1 MDISSYVL
9 LSQEQA
15 LKRRLDVV
23 SNNMA
28 NSSTAGFRSEQPV
41 FHEQVENTREASVD
55 DARPISFVLDYRPVH
70 DTAHGAYEPT
80 GNPLDAMIDG
90 PGYFAVEA
98 PGGGTAYTRA
108 GYVKV
113 SDSGDLV
120 TAGGQRLLDE
130 SGSPINVPTDQ
141 AGQIAMGADGTISVP
156 TGPLGRLAVTV
167 FDDETGVTP
176 RGDGLMSGQNGRVLQ
191 ASETKLR
198 TGGVEGSNV
207 SAIGET
213 TAMIDILRSY
223 QNSIRMSES
232 MNDLRK
238 TAIGRLSRLS

>member
-28 NSSTAGFRSEQPV
+28 NSSTAGFRREQPV

-55 DARPISFVLDYRPVH
+55 DAKPVSFVLDYRPVH
-70 DTAHGAYEPT
+70 DTTSGAFEQT
-80 GNPLDAMIDG
+80 GNPLDAAIDG
-90 PGYFAVEA
+90 PGYFAVQA
-98 PGGGTAYTRA
+98 PDGSTAYTRA

-120 TAGGQRLLDE
+120 TSGGQKLLDE
-130 SGSPINVPTDQ
+130 GGSPINVPAEQ
-141 AGQIAMGADGTISVP
+141 VGELSMAKDGTISTK
-156 TGPLGRLAVTV
+156 TGDIGRLAVTV
-167 FDDETGVTP
+167 FDEVNVTP
-176 RGDGLMSGQNGRVLQ
+176 RGDGLMSAENGRVLP

-198 TGGVEGSNV
+198 TGGVEQSNV
-207 SAIGET
+207 SPIVET
-213 TAMIDILRSY
+213 TNMIDILRSY

-232 MNDLRK
+232 MSDLRK
-238 TAIGRLSRLS
+238 TAIGRLSRIS